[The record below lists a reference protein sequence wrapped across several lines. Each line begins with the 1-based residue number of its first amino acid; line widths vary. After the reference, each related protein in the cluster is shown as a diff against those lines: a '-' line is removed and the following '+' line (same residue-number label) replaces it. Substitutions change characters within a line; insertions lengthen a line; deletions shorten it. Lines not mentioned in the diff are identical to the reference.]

1 MNLFNPSNIIPR
13 DQATH
18 LILQRFEEQKRP
30 TDEIFSLH
38 PTLKAWLEHF
48 DAIQPKVEE
57 NLSKALELVSRTLK
71 LFKAP
76 TSFQKFQ
83 HRMAD

>member
-30 TDEIFSLH
+30 TDEIFSLR
-38 PTLKAWLEHF
+38 PTLKAWLE
-48 DAIQPKVEE
+48 
-57 NLSKALELVSRTLK
+57 AL
-71 LFKAP
+71 
-76 TSFQKFQ
+76 
-83 HRMAD
+83 